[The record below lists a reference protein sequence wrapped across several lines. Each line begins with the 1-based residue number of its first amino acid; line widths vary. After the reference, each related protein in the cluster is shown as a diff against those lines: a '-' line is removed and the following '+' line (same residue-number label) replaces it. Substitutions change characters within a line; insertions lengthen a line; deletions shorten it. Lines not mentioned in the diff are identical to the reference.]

1 MEKSCQLG
9 KPYGVQ
15 VICRTD
21 DGGIGEPVV
30 AMACGKARAKRAV
43 LAHTAVGTQAR
54 SSRECWYKSDPYTF
68 LWADIYS

>member
-1 MEKSCQLG
+1 MPEYAKDKSEQG
-9 KPYGVQ
+9 AESWH
-15 VICRTD
+15 

-30 AMACGKARAKRAV
+30 ALACGKARAKRAV